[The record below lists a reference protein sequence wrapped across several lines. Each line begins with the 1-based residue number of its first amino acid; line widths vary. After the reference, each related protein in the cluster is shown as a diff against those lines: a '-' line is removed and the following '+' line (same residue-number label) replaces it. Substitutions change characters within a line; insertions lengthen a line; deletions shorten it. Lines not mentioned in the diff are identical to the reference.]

1 MCGWPSD
8 DLGPS
13 PVAGAL
19 RAAWFG
25 LMALLMIHFEP
36 RGDVA
41 EISLAVLLR

>member
-13 PVAGAL
+13 PVAGAA
-19 RAAWFG
+19 RFG